1 MPAGMLPNLA
11 RESVGMSVGDGGGL
25 AGLDVGERRDWRVVE
40 GRIRY
45 NGGAMPRCFVGIK

>member
-1 MPAGMLPNLA
+1 MLPNLA